1 MKLRIGRI
9 AVGFLSLSLF
19 VSAQTPRVKT
29 PVAAANNPSAV
40 TRTPTLTGGGQKNYV
55 ALWLSKSGLGD
66 SIIYQQAGNL
76 GIGTTAPKAKLDVSG
91 AVNVSTSF
99 NLGGSPFAFGSSA
112 NQNAFLGFAGNSA
125 ITGNF
130 NTAVGSQALFSTT
143 TGVGST
149 AIGTDALFHNTTG
162 SGVAVGGSTLY
173 NNTTGTGNTAIGPYA
188 LGNNT
193 TADWNTAIG
202 QQALLNNTTGTFNTA
217 SGTIALESN
226 TTGNN
231 NTAAGFSAL
240 MSNNT
245 GSNNTAL
252 GYNAGPDANSTNL
265 DYATA
270 IGAGAVV
277 SVSNALVLGGILGS
291 SSMVKVGIGT
301 ATPSHVFTIAQGAG
315 KAISDGWTT
324 YSSRRWKTNIQTLQ
338 DALEKVEQL
347 RGVSYDLRADG
358 RHEVGVIAEEVGAV
372 VPEVVTWEKNGTEAE
387 SVDYGR
393 LTALLIEA
401 TKQQQREVRQQQ
413 AELTRAQQEIKQ
425 QQILLRAQTAAMQS
439 LEAEVREA
447 RQTLQ
452 KLKTQVAIDQ
462 TALVAAK

>member
-1 MKLRIGRI
+1 VKIRIGRI
-9 AVGFLSLSLF
+9 AYGILSLSLL
-19 VSAQTPRVKT
+19 VSAQNPRVNT
-29 PVAAANNPSAV
+29 PAAAANNAGAATGAPAV
-40 TRTPTLTGGGQKNYV
+40 TGGGQKNYV
-55 ALWLSKSGLGD
+55 PLWLSKSGLGD
-66 SIIYQQAGNL
+66 STIYQQAGNV
-76 GIGTTAPKAKLDVSG
+76 GIGTTSPHAKLDVSG
-91 AVNVSTSF
+91 AVNASTSF
-99 NLGGSPFAFGSSA
+99 NLRGSPFAFGSSA

-143 TGVGST
+143 SGAGST

-162 SGVAVGGSTLY
+162 SGVAVGGSSLY

-188 LGNNT
+188 LSSNT

-217 SGTIALESN
+217 SGTTALESN
-226 TTGNN
+226 STGNN
-231 NTAAGFSAL
+231 NTADGFFAL
-240 MSNNT
+240 GYNNT

-252 GYNAGPDANSTNL
+252 GYNAGPDSNSTNL
-265 DYATA
+265 NFATA

-277 SVSNALVLGGILGS
+277 SASNALVLGGPLGS
-291 SSMVKVGIGT
+291 SAIVKVGIGT

-315 KAISDGWTT
+315 KAISDGWAT

-347 RGVSYDLRADG
+347 RGVSYDLKANG
-358 RHEVGVIAEEVGAV
+358 KHEVGVIAEEVGAV
-372 VPEVVTWEKNGTEAE
+372 VPEVVTWDKDGKNAE
-387 SVDYGR
+387 SVDYSR

-413 AELTRAQQEIKQ
+413 AELTRAQQQIKQ
-425 QQILLRAQTAAMQS
+425 QQILLRAQIAAMQS

-447 RQTLQ
+447 RQTLR
-452 KLKTQVAIDQ
+452 KLKTQVATDQ

>member
-1 MKLRIGRI
+1 MKLRMCRL
-9 AVGFLSLSLF
+9 AFVFLSLSLL
-19 VSAQTPRVKT
+19 VSAQTAP
-29 PVAAANNPSAV
+29 ANNSGAPGAPAV
-40 TRTPTLTGGGQKNYV
+40 TGGGQKNYV
-55 ALWLSKSGLGD
+55 PLWLSKSGLGD
-66 SIIYQQAGNL
+66 SIMYQLAGNV
-76 GIGTTAPKAKLDVSG
+76 GIGTTSPKAKLDVSG

-112 NQNAFLGFAGNSA
+112 NQNAFLGFAGNSK
-125 ITGNF
+125 ISGNF

-143 TGVGST
+143 SGVGST

-162 SGVAVGGSTLY
+162 SGVAVGGSSLY

-188 LGNNT
+188 LASNT
-193 TADWNTAIG
+193 SADWNTAIG

-217 SGTIALESN
+217 GGTTALESN

-231 NTAAGFSAL
+231 NTANGFFAL
-240 MSNNT
+240 GYNNT

-252 GYNAGPDANSTNL
+252 GYNAGPDSNSTNL

-277 SVSNALVLGGILGS
+277 SASNSLVLGGPLGS
-291 SSMVKVGIGT
+291 SSMVKVGVGT

-315 KAISDGWTT
+315 KAIGDGWMT

-347 RGVSYDLRADG
+347 RGVSYDLKANG
-358 RHEVGVIAEEVGAV
+358 KHEVGVIAEEVGAV

-401 TKQQQREVRQQQ
+401 TKQQQQEVRQQQ
-413 AELTRAQQEIKQ
+413 AELTAAQQEIKQ
-425 QQILLRAQTAAMQS
+425 QQILLRAQAAAMQN

-447 RQTLQ
+447 RQTLR